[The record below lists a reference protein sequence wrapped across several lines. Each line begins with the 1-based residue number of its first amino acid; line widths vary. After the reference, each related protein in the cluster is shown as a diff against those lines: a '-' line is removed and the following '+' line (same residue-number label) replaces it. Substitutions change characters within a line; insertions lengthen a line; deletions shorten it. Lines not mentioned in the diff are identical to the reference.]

1 MGLKKKLKK
10 LGKKAGRVAAGVATF
25 GGSEVVRSV
34 KKSIDKS
41 ADKVKKQ
48 GENIAAA
55 EREAATQGESLAQQA
70 ISGFNPFRQAGV
82 AGLESLTGALGL
94 GGKAPDFSAITNSP
108 AYQFLQEQGTAAVR
122 NQLPPSLQGSG
133 REAKELAR
141 FSSGLASQ
149 QLGGF
154 LDRASNLASAGAQA
168 QGGIGELLLDIAK
181 KRRQGLV
188 GSQEAIASGV
198 IGAENQKRS
207 DIAGIIGLG
216 TQIGGAIAGAPKA
229 GA

>member
-1 MGLKKKLKK
+1 MGLKSKLKK
-10 LGKKAGRVAAGVATF
+10 FGKKAGRVAAGVATF
-25 GGSEVVRSV
+25 GGSEVARSV
-34 KKSIDKS
+34 EKKIKKS

-55 EREAATQGESLAQQA
+55 ERDAATQGEALTQQA
-70 ISGFNPFRQAGV
+70 ISGFDPYRQAGE
-82 AGLESLTGALGL
+82 AGLEGLTGALGL
-94 GGKAPDFSAITNSP
+94 GGKAPDFSAITGSP
-108 AYQFLQEQGTAAVR
+108 AYQFLQEQGTSAIR

-149 QLGGF
+149 QLGSF
-154 LDRASNLASAGAQA
+154 LDRTQNLANTGLQT
-168 QGGIGELLLDIAK
+168 QGTIGELLLEIAK

-216 TQIGGAIAGAPKA
+216 TQIGGAVAGAPKA
-229 GA
+229 GG